1 MATTAKPYP
10 ALTEQIQRPL
20 DSIIEMAIQVDRAGV
35 TQVPLRSR
43 WTIDSFRLL
52 SH

>member
-1 MATTAKPYP
+1 MATTAKPYSG
-10 ALTEQIQRPL
+10 LTDQIQRQL
-20 DSIIEMAIQVDRAGV
+20 DSIIEMAIHVDRAGV

>member
-1 MATTAKPYP
+1 MATTVMPYP
-10 ALTEQIQRPL
+10 ALTEQIQRRL
-20 DSIIEMAIQVDRAGV
+20 DSIIEMAIHVDRAGV
-35 TQVPLRSR
+35 TQVLLRSR